1 MQASLHR
8 AMLSYGGNLMLH
20 TASSGPITGL
30 DTLYLCLRD
39 GDVVATGEVR
49 INIAYLN
56 GLQADTVL
64 AEALSLFDR
73 IDWSLEAADLLADET
88 IWAEASAPVRMLLD
102 IALHDLL
109 ARRQGVPLAQW
120 LGAATAMPIS
130 HPTNQTLFISTP
142 EQFLAQAENY
152 VRRGF
157 CDLKVRIGAGAFE
170 DDLWRLSQLRS
181 RFGEAIKLAVDANGA
196 WGRDDAEGK
205 LARLAEF
212 DLAYVEQPIPAGDFD
227 LMLEL
232 ARKSPMPLM
241 LDESVSGLQD
251 VEAIIKASGRLWAHL
266 KLVKLGGIAPTL
278 KAAVALRNGNIPFML
293 GQMNEGTVATAA
305 ALHLACATGPSFA
318 ELYGAD
324 GLADDPASGLF
335 YERGQVTGT
344 QAPGLGLTVDLSK
357 TSLLKEFAR

>member
-8 AMLSYGGNLMLH
+8 AMLSYGGGLMLH

-30 DTLYLCLRD
+30 DVLYLRLRE

-56 GLQADTVL
+56 GLQADVVL
-64 AEALSLFDR
+64 PEALFLFDR
-73 IDWSLEAADLLADET
+73 IDWSRDAADLLGDEA

-109 ARRQGVPLAQW
+109 ARRQDVPLAQW
-120 LGAATAMPIS
+120 LGAATALPIS
-130 HPTNQTLFISTP
+130 HSTNQTLFISTP

-152 VRRGF
+152 ARRGF

-181 RFGEAIKLAVDANGA
+181 RFGQTVKLAVDANGA
-196 WGRDDAEGK
+196 WGRDDAEAK
-205 LARLAEF
+205 LAQLVQF
-212 DLAYVEQPIPAGDFD
+212 DLAYVEQPIPAGNFQ

-232 ARKSPMPLM
+232 ARKSPVPLM
-241 LDESVSGLQD
+241 LDESVSSLRD
-251 VEAIIKASGRLWAHL
+251 VEAIVEASGRLWAHL

-278 KAAVALRNGNIPFML
+278 KAAAALRRGNIPFML
-293 GQMNEGTVATAA
+293 GQMNEGAVATAA
-305 ALHLACATGPSFA
+305 ALHLACATGPTFA

-324 GLADDPASGLF
+324 GLADDPASGLV
-335 YERGQVTGT
+335 YEQGRLTGP

-357 TSLLKEFAR
+357 TSLLKEFA

>member
-1 MQASLHR
+1 M
-8 AMLSYGGNLMLH
+8 
-20 TASSGPITGL
+20 
-30 DTLYLCLRD
+30 
-39 GDVVATGEVR
+39 
-49 INIAYLN
+49 
-56 GLQADTVL
+56 
-64 AEALSLFDR
+64 
-73 IDWSLEAADLLADET
+73 
-88 IWAEASAPVRMLLD
+88 
-102 IALHDLL
+102 
-109 ARRQGVPLAQW
+109 ARRCRCNAHFTSDEPDIVHFHA
-120 LGAATAMPIS
+120 GAIS
-130 HPTNQTLFISTP
+130 RTGGKLR
-142 EQFLAQAENY
+142 QA
-152 VRRGF
+152 RL

-241 LDESVSGLQD
+241 LDESVSSLLD
-251 VEAIIKASGRLWAHL
+251 VKAIVEASGRLWAHL

-278 KAAVALRNGNIPFML
+278 KAAVTLRNGNIPFML
-293 GQMNEGTVATAA
+293 GQMNEGAVATAA

-324 GLADDPASGLF
+324 GLADDPASRSPTP
-335 YERGQVTGT
+335 E
-344 QAPGLGLTVDLSK
+344 AK
-357 TSLLKEFAR
+357 

>member
-8 AMLSYGGNLMLH
+8 ATLNYGNGLMLH
-20 TASSGPITGL
+20 TASSGPVTGL

-56 GLQADTVL
+56 GLRAEVVL

-73 IDWSLEAADLLADET
+73 IDWSRDAADLLADEL

-102 IALHDLL
+102 MALHDLL
-109 ARRQGVPLAQW
+109 ARRQDMPLAQW
-120 LGAATAMPIS
+120 LGAAAALPIS
-130 HPTNQTLFISTP
+130 YPTNQTLFISTP

-157 CDLKVRIGAGAFE
+157 CDLKVRVGAGAFE

-181 RFGEAIKLAVDANGA
+181 RFGQTVKLAVDANGA
-196 WGRDDAEGK
+196 WGHDDAEAK
-205 LARLAEF
+205 LAQLAQF

-232 ARKSPMPLM
+232 ARKSPVPLM
-241 LDESVSGLQD
+241 LDESVSSLQD
-251 VEAIIKASGRLWAHL
+251 VEAIVEASGRLWAHL
-266 KLVKLGGIAPTL
+266 KLVKLGGVAPTL
-278 KAAVALRNGNIPFML
+278 KAAAALRRGNIPFML
-293 GQMNEGTVATAA
+293 GQMNEGAVATAA
-305 ALHLACATGPSFA
+305 ALHLACATGPTFA

-344 QAPGLGLTVDLSK
+344 RAPGLGLTVDLSK

>member
-8 AMLSYGGNLMLH
+8 AMLSYGSSLMLH
-20 TASSGPITGL
+20 TASSGPVAGL

-39 GDVVATGEVR
+39 DDVVATGEVR

-56 GLQADTVL
+56 GLPAETVL
-64 AEALSLFDR
+64 AEALSLFNR
-73 IDWSLEAADLLADET
+73 IDWSLEAVDLLADEA

-102 IALHDLL
+102 IALLDLL
-109 ARRQGVPLAQW
+109 ARQQDMPLAQW
-120 LGAATAMPIS
+120 LGADVAMPIS

-142 EQFLAQAENY
+142 EQFLARAESY
-152 VRRGF
+152 ITRGF
-157 CDLKVRIGAGAFE
+157 CDLKVRVGAGAFE

-181 RFGEAIKLAVDANGA
+181 RFGETIKLAVDANGA
-196 WGRDDAEGK
+196 WGPDDAEEK
-205 LARLAEF
+205 LTRLAQF
-212 DLAYVEQPIPAGDFD
+212 DLAYVEQPAPAGDFG

-232 ARKSPMPLM
+232 ARKSPVPLM
-241 LDESVSGLQD
+241 LDESVSSLQD
-251 VEAIIKASGRLWAHL
+251 VEAIVAASGHLWAHL
-266 KLVKLGGIAPTL
+266 KLVKLGGITPTL
-278 KAAVALRNGNIPFML
+278 KAAKALRKGNIPFML
-293 GQMNEGTVATAA
+293 GQMNEGGVATAA
-305 ALHLACATGPSFA
+305 ALHLACATGPTFA

-335 YERGQVTGT
+335 YAEGQLTGS

>member
-1 MQASLHR
+1 
-8 AMLSYGGNLMLH
+8 MLH
-20 TASSGPITGL
+20 TASSGPVTGL

-56 GLQADTVL
+56 GLQAEAVL

-73 IDWSLEAADLLADET
+73 IDWSREAADLLADEA
-88 IWAEASAPVRMLLD
+88 IWSEASAPVRMLLD

-120 LGAATAMPIS
+120 LGAATMPIS

-142 EQFLAQAENY
+142 EQFLAQAESY
-152 VRRGF
+152 VSRGF
-157 CDLKVRIGAGAFE
+157 CDLKVRVGAGAFE

-181 RFGEAIKLAVDANGA
+181 RFGETIKLAVDANGA
-196 WGRDDAEGK
+196 WSRGDAEAK
-205 LARLAEF
+205 LAQLAEF
-212 DLAYVEQPIPAGDFD
+212 DLAYVEQPIAAGDFD

-241 LDESVSGLQD
+241 LDESVSGLRD
-251 VEAIIKASGRLWAHL
+251 VEAIVGASGRLWAHL

-278 KAAVALRNGNIPFML
+278 KAAAALRKGNIPFML
-293 GQMNEGTVATAA
+293 GQMNEGAVATAA
-305 ALHLACATGPSFA
+305 ALHLACATGPTFA

-324 GLADDPASGLF
+324 GLADDPASGLT
-335 YERGQVTGT
+335 YDQGQVTGT

>member
-8 AMLSYGGNLMLH
+8 TMLSYENGLMLH
-20 TASSGPITGL
+20 TASSGPVSGL

-39 GDVVATGEVR
+39 GDIVATGEVR

-73 IDWSLEAADLLADET
+73 IDWSLDAADLLADDA

-102 IALHDLL
+102 TALHDLL
-109 ARRQGVPLAQW
+109 ARQQNVPLAQW
-120 LGAATAMPIS
+120 LGAAPATPIS

-152 VRRGF
+152 VKRGF
-157 CDLKVRIGAGAFE
+157 CDLKVRVGAGAFE
-170 DDLWRLSQLRS
+170 DDLWRLSQLRE
-181 RFGEAIKLAVDANGA
+181 RFGQTIKLAVDANGA
-196 WGRDDAEGK
+196 WGRDNAEGK
-205 LARLAEF
+205 LAQLAQF
-212 DLAYVEQPIPAGDFD
+212 DLAYVEQPVPAGDFD
-227 LMLEL
+227 LMLDL
-232 ARKSPMPLM
+232 ARKSPVPLM
-241 LDESVSGLQD
+241 LDESVSSLQD
-251 VEAIIKASGRLWAHL
+251 VEAIIEASGRLWAHL

-278 KAAVALRNGNIPFML
+278 KAAEALRKGNIPFML
-293 GQMNEGTVATAA
+293 GQMNEGAVATAA
-305 ALHLACATGPSFA
+305 ALHLACATGPTFA

-324 GLADDPASGLF
+324 GLADDPASGLT
-335 YERGQVTGT
+335 YAQGRVTGT